1 MTDIFALTRRPDEDL
16 FFAKGDS
23 NDPRLGEIVP
33 RSPEAYEAAQVI
45 ILGCPQDEGVRRNG
59 GRSGAALAPDEIRRA
74 FYKLTPLSIEGVT
87 IFDLGNT
94 IIQPTLEATH
104 DTHREIVRQVL
115 RDGKTLI
122 TLGGGNDLAYPDCAA
137 LALEQA
143 PVLGFNIDTH
153 FDVRADSIRNSGT
166 PYRQLLDEGYLAPH
180 NFCEM
185 GYHPFASSPVYL
197 NYLQD
202 LGVQTYSLEQLRENH
217 ILTRFINI
225 MSATD
230 TASIFWGFDVDV
242 VCAADAP
249 GVSAPNPVGMSGME
263 FCQIARLAGRERR
276 TRLIEFTEMNP
287 NFDLDGRTARLVA
300 VAMHY
305 FLSGRA
311 ADVRL

>member
-1 MTDIFALTRRPDEDL
+1 MTDIFALTQRPDDAL
-16 FFAKGDS
+16 FFNKGDA
-23 NDPRLGEIVP
+23 NDPRLGERVP
-33 RSPEAYEAAQVI
+33 HDPVAYEAAQVV
-45 ILGCPQDEGVRRNG
+45 ILGCPQDEGVRRNN
-59 GRSGAALAPDEIRRA
+59 GRPGAALAPDEIRRA
-74 FYKLTPLSIEGVT
+74 FYKLTPPGIETVKL
-87 IFDLGNT
+87 FDLGNT

-115 RDGKTLI
+115 RDGKKLI
-122 TLGGGNDLAYPDCAA
+122 TLGGGNDLAYPDCSA

-143 PVLGFNIDTH
+143 PVLAFNIDTH
-153 FDVRADSIRNSGT
+153 FDVRADEPRNSGT
-166 PYRQLLDEGYLAPH
+166 PYRQLLEEDYLAPH

-185 GYHPFASSPVYL
+185 GYHPFASSPIYL
-197 NYLQD
+197 DYLHKQ
-202 LGVQTYSLEQLRENH
+202 GVQTYTLEQLRETH

-225 MSATD
+225 MTAIDS
-230 TASIFWGFDVDV
+230 ASIFWGFDVDV

-276 TRLIEFTEMNP
+276 TRIIEFTEMNP

-305 FLSGRA
+305 FLSGVA
-311 ADVRL
+311 AL